1 MIVGGGGAD
10 LAITTF
16 KRYEKKFIITKEQQK
31 LLLPAVNEHMS
42 EDPYCLDGKSYRLLN
57 LYFDDDENS
66 VIINS
71 IMKPKYKEKLRLRCY
86 GVPENGDSTVYFEI
100 KSKLYGIVA
109 KRRVGMKYSD
119 ALEYIKSGRHPETD
133 VYIYNQVLDEIDE
146 LRKRKPCHPR
156 IIIAYDRTAYFQR
169 DRRSVRLTFDE
180 NIVTNRE
187 NLDILGFDGGKDLLP
202 PGYLILEVKTPDTIP
217 LWMSKAFSEAGVFMT
232 SFSKYGREYR
242 NTYSQI

>member
-1 MIVGGGGAD
+1 
-10 LAITTF
+10 
-16 KRYEKKFIITKEQQK
+16 
-31 LLLPAVNEHMS
+31 
-42 EDPYCLDGKSYRLLN
+42 
-57 LYFDDDENS
+57 
-66 VIINS
+66 
-71 IMKPKYKEKLRLRCY
+71 
-86 GVPENGDSTVYFEI
+86 
-100 KSKLYGIVA
+100 
-109 KRRVGMKYSD
+109 MKYSD
-119 ALEYIKSGRHPETD
+119 ALEYIKSGKHPETD